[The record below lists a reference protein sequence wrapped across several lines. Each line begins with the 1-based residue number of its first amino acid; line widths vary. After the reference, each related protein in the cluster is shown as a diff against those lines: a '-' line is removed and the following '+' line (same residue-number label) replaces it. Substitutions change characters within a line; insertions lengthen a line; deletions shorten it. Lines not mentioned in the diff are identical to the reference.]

1 VLGVGLG
8 ILSWYGHWQR
18 AIIGKDKQRQRNV
31 GKCRKPATRF
41 GSSHGSKSFAVT
53 LSIAIEGH
61 IHEFD
66 TCICCVFTDASS
78 LAAYGPVMLVLYETA
93 MGFALFKLTDSAK
106 LTDPNLHKEFDTP
119 ERANGLCVQNFHC
132 RGILILY
139 TVYVSLLCTG

>member
-1 VLGVGLG
+1 MATGSG
-8 ILSWYGHWQR
+8 R
-18 AIIGKDKQRQRNV
+18 AIIREDKQRQRNV
-31 GKCRKPATRF
+31 GGKCRKPGRASRKF
-41 GSSHGSKSFAVT
+41 PRLEKFRGHAFDR
-53 LSIAIEGH
+53 IEEH

-66 TCICCVFTDASS
+66 TCIRCVFTDASS

-132 RGILILY
+132 RGILFLY
-139 TVYVSLLCTG
+139 TVYTSLLCTG